1 MISPCCWGVGGG
13 EDPGGCRLAGVLSA
27 RPGAEVNVQPAQ
39 VPAPARVSFFA
50 DPLGWLLG
58 IFGVT

>member
-1 MISPCCWGVGGG
+1 MKIQAGAGKAG
-13 EDPGGCRLAGVLSA
+13 GVLSA

-39 VPAPARVSFFA
+39 IPAPARVSFFA